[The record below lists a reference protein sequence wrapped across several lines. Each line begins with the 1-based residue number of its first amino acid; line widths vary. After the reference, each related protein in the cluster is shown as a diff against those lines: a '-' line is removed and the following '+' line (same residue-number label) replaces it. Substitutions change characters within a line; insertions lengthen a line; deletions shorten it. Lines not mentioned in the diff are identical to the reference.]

1 MTVELP
7 WKFDHLWN
15 SLATSLMAGNEGL
28 GIFLD
33 RTGLTLAQVQKTL
46 AGIQVAHLEQ
56 LPLEA
61 TNLEDLTL
69 VLQKIVVDWHLES
82 CPVALAVSADL
93 GFCRQVVLPRAT
105 LENLAQVMAY
115 ELDRLLPLPA
125 DQLYYDYQVQE
136 ETPAEVHL
144 MLMALPRVKIE
155 AYVRL
160 FTEAGLRPVAVQLA
174 PVAACNA
181 FAGLGRPMLGSWLL
195 LHLAS
200 ESYELL
206 YLQDGVLQG
215 YYRGSD
221 LKQAELSKAILAH
234 IEQIYARGPRPK
246 LLGLY
251 GSHSADFNLS
261 LLQPLDLEIIRPSHL
276 TIAGLLPDTDFD
288 AALPSLGAALAC
300 LGKVVL
306 GINLLPPTER
316 APVKFG
322 KFSITAILLAVFL
335 GMFLL
340 WGAGALIHTP
350 LELYR
355 VNRQIAKLS
364 PEAKKVEGLLVES
377 RGLAIQMENL
387 RKIGNSPDKL
397 KILLDLTRLVPDNT
411 WLINLRLSKQF
422 LDMDGMSRSASDLIP
437 LLDKSGW
444 LKKTEFASP
453 IVTDANKLEHFRI
466 KGESK
471 GLETGP

>member
-1 MTVELP
+1 MSVELP
-7 WKFDHLWN
+7 WKFNHLWKN
-15 SLATSLMAGNEGL
+15 LATSLMAGNEGL

-46 AGIQVAHLEQ
+46 AGIQVVHFEQ

-61 TNLEDLTL
+61 ISMEDLTL
-69 VLQKIVVDWHLES
+69 ALQKIVIDWHLES

-93 GFCRQVVLPRAT
+93 GFCRPVVLPRAT

-115 ELDRLLPLPA
+115 ELDRFLPLSA
-125 DQLYYDYQVQE
+125 DQLYYDFQVQE
-136 ETPAEVHL
+136 ETATEVHL
-144 MLMALPRVKIE
+144 ILMALLRSRIE
-155 AYVRL
+155 EYL
-160 FTEAGLRPVAVQLA
+160 FLLTEVGLRPVALQLA
-174 PVAACNA
+174 PVAAGNA
-181 FAGLGRPMLGSWLL
+181 FAGLGQPLPSPWLL

-200 ESYELL
+200 GSYELL
-206 YLQDGVLQG
+206 HLRDGVLQG
-215 YYRGSD
+215 YHRGGD
-221 LKQAELSKAILAH
+221 LKQAELAKAILAH

-246 LLGLY
+246 LLGFY
-251 GSHSADFNLS
+251 GSHIADFNLS
-261 LLQPLDLEIIRPSHL
+261 LLQHLDLEIIQPSHL

-322 KFSITAILLAVFL
+322 KFSTTAILLAIFL

-355 VNRQIAKLS
+355 INRQIAKLS
-364 PEAKKVEGLLVES
+364 PEAQKVEHLLQES
-377 RGLAIQMENL
+377 RGLASQMENL

-411 WLINLRLSKQF
+411 WLINLRLKQTIF
-422 LDMDGMSRSASDLIP
+422 GYGRDVS
-437 LLDKSGW
+437 
-444 LKKTEFASP
+444 F
-453 IVTDANKLEHFRI
+453 
-466 KGESK
+466 
-471 GLETGP
+471 GLRPHPPAG

>member
-1 MTVELP
+1 MDLP
-7 WKFDHLWN
+7 WKFDQLWKN
-15 SLATSLMAGNEGL
+15 LATSLMAGNEGL
-28 GIFLD
+28 GIFQD
-33 RTGLTLAQVQKTL
+33 RNGLTLAHMQRTL
-46 AGIQVAHLEQ
+46 AGIQVGHFEQ

-61 TNLEDLTL
+61 ANMGDLTL
-69 VLQKIVVDWHLES
+69 ALQKIVVDWHLES

-115 ELDRLLPLPA
+115 ELDRFLPLSA
-125 DQLYYDYQVQE
+125 EQLYYDFQVQE
-136 ETPAEVHL
+136 QTATEVHL
-144 MLMALPRVKIE
+144 MLMALPRIRIE
-155 AYVRL
+155 EYMHL
-160 FTEAGLRPVAVQLA
+160 LTEAGLRPVSVQLA

-181 FAGLGRPMLGSWLL
+181 FAGLGRPMPDSWLL
-195 LHLAS
+195 LHLAAG
-200 ESYELL
+200 SYELL
-206 YLQDGVLQG
+206 HLRDGVAQG
-215 YYRGSD
+215 YFRGGD
-221 LKQAELSKAILAH
+221 LKKSELSKAILAH
-234 IEQIYARGPRPK
+234 IDQICADGPKPK
-246 LLGLY
+246 VLGLY
-251 GSHSADFNLS
+251 GSHVADFKLGA
-261 LLQPLDLEIIRPSHL
+261 LQQHDLEIIQPNHFPL
-276 TIAGLLPDTDFD
+276 AGLSPETTFD
-288 AALPSLGAALAC
+288 AALPSIGAALTC

-322 KFSITAILLAVFL
+322 KFSTTAILLAVFL
-335 GMFLL
+335 GVFIL
-340 WGAGALIHTP
+340 WGGSALIHTP

-364 PEAKKVEGLLVES
+364 PEAKKVESLLQES
-377 RGLAIQMENL
+377 RGLASQMENL

-411 WLINLRLSKQF
+411 WIINLSLSKQY
-422 LDMDGMSRSASDLIP
+422 LDMDGMSHSASDLIP

-444 LKKTEFASP
+444 LKKAEFASP

-471 GLETGP
+471 GLSTGP